1 MIPIL
6 YSSTEQI
13 GTNGLG
19 RLSDCISCEVTEERN
34 GVFEVVFTY
43 PITGIHYT
51 DIDTGK
57 IIYVTHDASKNPQP
71 FVIYKQSK
79 AINGIVTY
87 NAHHISY
94 GLNELVTL
102 PSSEDLPETITGT
115 ALDVIT
121 ALDERSVDY
130 NPFEI
135 YSDLT
140 DVKTFVLKKPET
152 LKRLIVGTTQ
162 ESVIGLFGGEI
173 EYDNYTVNIWQARGE
188 DRGVTIRYGKDL
200 TGLNYESNLENTYAG
215 IVPYWKDSST
225 IVILSEIYII
235 AEGAPT
241 GDLRLTPVD
250 LTSSFQAQ
258 PTESELRDAAEAY
271 LANHPYP
278 WIGSLNI
285 TVNFEL
291 LKQSPEYTGITALN
305 DILLCDIVSVYFRA
319 LDVYVQEKVVKTVYD
334 PLNEKY
340 VSIELGALQTT
351 LADVITT
358 RVENDLSN

>member
-6 YSSTEQI
+6 YSNTEQI

-34 GVFEVVFTY
+34 GIFEVVFSY
-43 PITGIHYT
+43 PITGIHYS
-51 DIDTGK
+51 DIATGR

-94 GLNELVTL
+94 QLNNIVAI
-102 PSSEDLPETITGT
+102 PSSASLPVNVTGT
-115 ALDVIT
+115 AQEVINDLD
-121 ALDERSVDY
+121 DMSVDY

-135 YSDLT
+135 ISDIT
-140 DVKTFVLKKPET
+140 DTKTLVLKKPET

-162 ESVIGLFGGEI
+162 ESIIGLFGGEM
-173 EYDNYTVNIWQARGE
+173 EYDNYTVNIWQSRGA

-200 TGLNYESNLENTYAG
+200 TGLNYENNLENTYAG
-215 IVPYWKDSST
+215 IVPYWKNESAM
-225 IVILSEIYII
+225 VILSELYLL
-235 AEGAPT
+235 ADGAPT
-241 GDLRLTPVD
+241 GDLRLAPVD
-250 LTSSFQAQ
+250 LSGEFQAE

-285 TVNFEL
+285 SVNFEI
-291 LKQSPEYTGITALN
+291 LKQSPEYSGINALN
-305 DILLCDIVSVYFRA
+305 DVLLCDIVGVYFRA
-319 LDVYVQEKVVKTVYD
+319 LDVFVQEKVVKTVYD

-340 VSIELGALQTT
+340 TAIELGVLQST
-351 LADVITT
+351 LTDVIVK
-358 RVENDLSN
+358 RVESDLTN